1 MSVKSRI
8 ISIRLMEKVRDYP
21 EYAKEIGLNA
31 SIREKDRESNI
42 EKDNKGERSWEKEQ
56 QIVF

>member
-21 EYAKEIGLNA
+21 EYAKEIGL
-31 SIREKDRESNI
+31 RVGTKKQEKNI
-42 EKDNKGERSWEKEQ
+42 EKDIKGEKTWVTQ
-56 QIVF
+56 

>member
-21 EYAKEIGLNA
+21 EYAKEIGLRV
-31 SIREKDRESNI
+31 ITKKQEKITI
-42 EKDNKGERSWEKEQ
+42 EKDIKGEKNG
-56 QIVF
+56 

>member
-8 ISIRLMEKVRDYP
+8 NSIRLMEKVRDYP

-31 SIREKDRESNI
+31 SIREKDRESNKRRI
-42 EKDNKGERSWEKEQ
+42 IREKDHGKRNSR
-56 QIVF
+56 

>member
-21 EYAKEIGLNA
+21 KYSKEIGLRVITKKQKIA
-31 SIREKDRESNI
+31 I
-42 EKDNKGERSWEKEQ
+42 EKDIKGEKNG
-56 QIVF
+56 